1 MYQYKKTL
9 QLRKEEMNKLNELT
23 QELMVSEE
31 HNRIDMLISVTDQSG
46 SLGNILSMVGDY
58 KVNIKEIKSLTD
70 DKYDF
75 AITLDGNLLN
85 DNMKALVYQ
94 LSKETAA
101 MKIVKSYKK

>member
-1 MYQYKKTL
+1 MD
-9 QLRKEEMNKLNELT
+9 KLNELA
-23 QELMVSEE
+23 QELMVAEE

-70 DKYDF
+70 DKYGF
-75 AITLDGNLLN
+75 SITFDGNLLN
-85 DNMKALVYQ
+85 DNMKALVCQ

-101 MKIVKSYKK
+101 MKVVKSYRE